1 MESFAIRTI
10 GTAQLV
16 QQKLQTAL
24 ETYQKAVDFAE
35 CHEMIE
41 ERGLAWLGLGLT
53 WLALKE
59 VPKALLA
66 LVKAQNLLLE
76 SSAENQL
83 ETLKAMVEAHEL
95 LGDYKQAL
103 ATQRQFS
110 ELEHQYRETNS
121 QRYIQSLMLRFDMA
135 EQQRLTLAALQRNQ
149 DLELAIQEK
158 ERLTAELERLSFQ
171 DPLTGVYNRRYLDQ
185 HFPELLEVS
194 TLQNRTVCVAM
205 LDLDHFKNINDQF
218 SHLIGDQVL
227 RQTAQLIQGNVRKS
241 DVVARFG
248 GEEFVMILL
257 NTNQEAAFLLCERVR
272 QSIEDFVW
280 QRLDA
285 QLKVTISIGLAASKP
300 LETVEQF
307 LTRAD
312 QMLYHA
318 KKNGR
323 NQVISVI

>member
-1 MESFAIRTI
+1 
-10 GTAQLV
+10 
-16 QQKLQTAL
+16 
-24 ETYQKAVDFAE
+24 
-35 CHEMIE
+35 
-41 ERGLAWLGLGLT
+41 
-53 WLALKE
+53 
-59 VPKALLA
+59 
-66 LVKAQNLLLE
+66 
-76 SSAENQL
+76 
-83 ETLKAMVEAHEL
+83 
-95 LGDYKQAL
+95 
-103 ATQRQFS
+103 
-110 ELEHQYRETNS
+110 
-121 QRYIQSLMLRFDMA
+121 
-135 EQQRLTLAALQRNQ
+135 
-149 DLELAIQEK
+149 
-158 ERLTAELERLSFQ
+158 
-171 DPLTGVYNRRYLDQ
+171 
-185 HFPELLEVS
+185 
-194 TLQNRTVCVAM
+194 M